1 MRGKTC
7 GGFGSDA
14 AVKLS
19 RRDPDLKV
27 AYAHDMESG
36 NTDLPATKEFV
47 KKAFASTPPVVP
59 SSSVGSDNLIIAA
72 KNNLPCSKHNLTH
85 LFADSGDRITD
96 SKEMAELLRR
106 HWEPIFNSA
115 SPPAHIMSRYLG
127 DYHKRIRHQIRT
139 LSVTDFVEEISRRR
153 TSSTGPDGIPF
164 SVYRELVD
172 IVAPIF
178 HVFALHMART
188 HRANRSFN
196 FTNIFFFPKDSTFRA
211 ARQRPISVGNTD
223 NRIVANVIRRKITP
237 AILDILASNQTA
249 FNPNSSIEDNIRFFN
264 ERFYTALENNS
275 FYGLFLH
282 DFKNA
287 YDLTSRDFLFTL
299 LHRIGIPYFYID
311 LLEVLFQN
319 TVAFPIMRDKHSIKI
334 VMNNGLKQGCPL
346 SPILFLLVLDPLI
359 THLDRL
365 AAESRAFCDVA
376 AGLPS
381 WERLQDHLEPVTHAI
396 DQFCAAS
403 GAKTNADKLKL
414 VCTKDIGKTLPFAIR
429 GPWANIT
436 VVPEAVYNGVLI
448 GKSVTVDDVYA
459 KALTKFNDRIIG
471 YMPCLSLFST
481 QQRVLICNVFLTTI
495 FSFLNRVYLMSNLML
510 KRVRQLSTQW
520 LVKANRFTYDHLT
533 SPTVHAGIAQPVWD
547 LQQTNVAAILRNSEI
562 DVKEIKTPAS
572 SSMLMTHHFARA
584 AKLYQTMTR
593 TDPPEATAQSDLYS
607 ALQRLDK
614 TSLCALAATYTRQLG
629 CKTNG
634 RILAKRVCRNTECL
648 PVSLLSSLR
657 YHAFE
662 IIHNALPTRQRE
674 RWRGI
679 NTSCSF
685 CDCDAESFRHLHVE
699 CKVVRDA
706 ANRIVRASHDRVL
719 FTCLL
724 SASDDAF
731 CSMILNLL
739 QVLNAS
745 LC

>member
-1 MRGKTC
+1 
-7 GGFGSDA
+7 
-14 AVKLS
+14 
-19 RRDPDLKV
+19 
-27 AYAHDMESG
+27 
-36 NTDLPATKEFV
+36 
-47 KKAFASTPPVVP
+47 
-59 SSSVGSDNLIIAA
+59 
-72 KNNLPCSKHNLTH
+72 
-85 LFADSGDRITD
+85 
-96 SKEMAELLRR
+96 
-106 HWEPIFNSA
+106 
-115 SPPAHIMSRYLG
+115 
-127 DYHKRIRHQIRT
+127 
-139 LSVTDFVEEISRRR
+139 
-153 TSSTGPDGIPF
+153 
-164 SVYRELVD
+164 
-172 IVAPIF
+172 
-178 HVFALHMART
+178 
-188 HRANRSFN
+188 
-196 FTNIFFFPKDSTFRA
+196 
-211 ARQRPISVGNTD
+211 
-223 NRIVANVIRRKITP
+223 
-237 AILDILASNQTA
+237 
-249 FNPNSSIEDNIRFFN
+249 
-264 ERFYTALENNS
+264 
-275 FYGLFLH
+275 
-282 DFKNA
+282 
-287 YDLTSRDFLFTL
+287 
-299 LHRIGIPYFYID
+299 
-311 LLEVLFQN
+311 
-319 TVAFPIMRDKHSIKI
+319 MRDKHSIKI

-365 AAESRAFCDVA
+365 AAESRAFCDDVA

-436 VVPEAVYNGVLI
+436 VVSEAVYNGVLI

-533 SPTVHAGIAQPVWD
+533 SPTVHAGIAQPLRD
-547 LQQTNVAAILRNSEI
+547 LQKTNVAAILRNSEI

-724 SASDDAF
+724 SASDDDYAF
-731 CSMILNLL
+731 RSIDPKSLTSSERVTMLTFSLAVWRARRSYASRPFHPSFCALASNLIVDTFFKLHAATQRKRKKKAIDETKLRADFQAKLHALPRDALFTFTDGSSYGNPGPAGAGYVCSSPRFPDRLPTSSRHLGTATNNVAEVHAILDAATDI
-739 QVLNAS
+739 AS
-745 LC
+745 TLADVPSPPPGIYFL